1 MLHSILDLD
10 LSSTFR
16 PFVEGPFLRKGL
28 GISLFFMNLGH
39 HKKTKVESLVLR
51 KEVCCSSIC
60 DAIAK
65 ITNFSRFQG
74 KTTFRNYFILHMYLD
89 YDVLRTTCMS
99 VLNVEK
105 RCNGFSI
112 EDFNRV
118 NEFSLN
124 LFSSIFVQSM
134 YSMLFRFSKKK

>member
-1 MLHSILDLD
+1 
-10 LSSTFR
+10 
-16 PFVEGPFLRKGL
+16 
-28 GISLFFMNLGH
+28 MNLGH

-134 YSMLFRFSKKK
+134 YSMLFRFSKKKEKKKKTHARVTSGKKSDQKLLIFFCLA

>member
-1 MLHSILDLD
+1 
-10 LSSTFR
+10 
-16 PFVEGPFLRKGL
+16 
-28 GISLFFMNLGH
+28 
-39 HKKTKVESLVLR
+39 
-51 KEVCCSSIC
+51 
-60 DAIAK
+60 
-65 ITNFSRFQG
+65 
-74 KTTFRNYFILHMYLD
+74 MYLD

-124 LFSSIFVQSM
+124 LIYIYIARLGYVNVVDWKIQNPKSHID
-134 YSMLFRFSKKK
+134 RG

>member
-1 MLHSILDLD
+1 
-10 LSSTFR
+10 
-16 PFVEGPFLRKGL
+16 
-28 GISLFFMNLGH
+28 
-39 HKKTKVESLVLR
+39 
-51 KEVCCSSIC
+51 
-60 DAIAK
+60 
-65 ITNFSRFQG
+65 
-74 KTTFRNYFILHMYLD
+74 MYLD

-134 YSMLFRFSKKK
+134 YSMLFRFSKNEKKRRARHFWKKIGPETIIIFCLA